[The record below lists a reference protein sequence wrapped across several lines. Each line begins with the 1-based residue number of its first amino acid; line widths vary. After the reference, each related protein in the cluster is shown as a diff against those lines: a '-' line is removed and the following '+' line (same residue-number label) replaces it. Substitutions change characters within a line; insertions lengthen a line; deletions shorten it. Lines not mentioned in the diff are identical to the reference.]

1 MSKTLLN
8 IRLIITLFPNL
19 APNLLGAFPLR
30 RAGPGLRALGRPAY
44 VAGATS
50 PGVRDTVDDT
60 LGEDL
65 SILRGSRNMQNS

>member
-44 VAGATS
+44 VAGAAS
-50 PGVRDTVDDT
+50 PGVRDTVHDT
-60 LGEDL
+60 NN
-65 SILRGSRNMQNS
+65 IPIGSARCDTASY